1 MIKNI
6 LFDLGGVIITL
17 DPDQAVSR
25 FKEIGLVD
33 ADKRLDTYTQSG
45 IFGDLEQGKISAE
58 QFRAGLSQIVGHEVT
73 ADQCLYA
80 WKGYCKEVPQ
90 RNLDALLR
98 LRSQGYRVV
107 LVSNTNP
114 FMMSWALSN
123 DFDGNGHSLEYY
135 LDALYMSYRLG
146 VMKPD
151 EAYFR
156 KVIENE
162 GILPEETLFLDDGKR
177 NVEAAARLGMHTYCP
192 LNGCDWTKKIY
203 DYLK

>member
-6 LFDLGGVIITL
+6 LFDLGGVIVTL
-17 DPDQAVSR
+17 DPEQAVSR
-25 FKEIGLVD
+25 FKEIGLAD

-58 QFRAGLSQIVGHEVT
+58 QFRAGLSDIIGHEVT
-73 ADQCLYA
+73 ADECLYA

-90 RNLDALLR
+90 RNLEILLK
-98 LRSQGYRVV
+98 LRSQGYHVV

-114 FMMSWALSN
+114 FMMSWALSD
-123 DFDGNGHSLEYY
+123 DFDGNGHSLAYY
-135 LDALYMSYRLG
+135 MDAMYMSYRLG

-156 KVIENE
+156 KVIEFE
-162 GILPEETLFLDDGKR
+162 GIVPEETLFLDDGKR
-177 NVEAAARLGMHTYCP
+177 NIDSAARLGMRTFCP
-192 LNGCDWTKKIY
+192 PNGSDWTKKIY
-203 DYLK
+203 EYLK